1 MPKDL
6 KPTDPKQFGLT
17 SFADLLAPRS
27 SIPGQDP
34 DTFEAVRAGIFASLA
49 PVTPYECLIAENLV
63 AIDWELLQHRRMRGD
78 LLRQSVVSDVTKAA
92 IDFKWKEY
100 EVHWNADWKRHE
112 EAGGTEDTWTEPPEF
127 DEDAAVKGSS
137 ELLANA
143 QASDPT
149 TRAEALHQIQA
160 MGINL
165 SDVLSQAHLGA
176 EFGPQARAARL
187 ADEIVAL
194 EKRRR
199 EVLRDY
205 AALTKIRPIEAEVI
219 EG

>member
-17 SFADLLAPRS
+17 SFADLLAPGS
-27 SIPGQDP
+27 LIPGQDP

-63 AIDWELLQHRRMRGD
+63 SIDWELLQHRRMRSD
-78 LLRQSVVSDVTKAA
+78 LLRQEVIDEVSESIVAFESKKHDAYLDVEW
-92 IDFKWKEY
+92 D
-100 EVHWNADWKRHE
+100 RHVA
-112 EAGGTEDTWTEPPEF
+112 AGGSNDDWTEPRKF
-127 DEDAAVKGSS
+127 DRSAARKR
-137 ELLANA
+137 
-143 QASDPT
+143 ASDLVSQSQSLDGAK
-149 TRAEALHQIQA
+149 RKDALSEIQA

-165 SDVLSQAHLGA
+165 TDVLSRAYRPDPFGSMASVVQHA
-176 EFGPQARAARL
+176 E
-187 ADEIVAL
+187 EIVAL

-199 EVLRDY
+199 EVMRDFK
-205 AALTKIRPIEAEVI
+205 ALTEIRPIEAEVI